1 MLMSITEIA
10 RAGTGRAVGLIIDRG
25 AGVNELLGLFL
36 HAAAI
41 CYQAK

>member
-10 RAGTGRAVGLIIDRG
+10 RAGTGSAVGLIIDRD